1 MTWKAEEI
9 RTLTVPIVAVG
20 AAVVVPGS
28 TLVPMNKRR
37 YILQIEAQNLF
48 AGVNILT
55 LSKSELGVVTPLEVF
70 TFTLLN
76 DYIPKPDGVITPEA
90 LPLYIIDGPPT
101 GSALTS
107 FLMAANSAAGVTE
120 LIVRYVDAD

>member
-1 MTWKAEEI
+1 MMWKASEI

-28 TLVPMNKRR
+28 SLVPMNMRR
-37 YILQIEAQNLF
+37 YILQIEAQNRF
-48 AGVNILT
+48 AGANILT
-55 LSKSELGVVTPLEVF
+55 LSKSELGVVTPLELF
-70 TFTLLN
+70 SFTLVD
-76 DYIPKPDGVITPEA
+76 DYIPKPDGPIKEDS

-101 GSALTS
+101 GSVLTS
-107 FLMAANSAAGVTE
+107 FLVAANSAAGVTN